1 MSSAPK
7 KKKETEEEETSAKRI
22 NIVRI
27 LESYANLRASTQ
39 LISLG
44 ALTGGLFGSVA
55 SEIVVLQQAV
65 GVARSKE
72 RKKKGKRTAG

>member
-1 MSSAPK
+1 MFEYDANP
-7 KKKETEEEETSAKRI
+7 
-22 NIVRI
+22 
-27 LESYANLRASTQ
+27 ESYANPRASTQ

-44 ALTGGLFGSVA
+44 ALTGGLFGFVA